1 MNMSLT
7 RLTISIDEKQNQKLK
22 ELSQDQDQSLSHI
35 IRTAIDAFITND
47 EDVHTNYEDTQNTNF
62 EDKYVEHLEK
72 TNDQLSIE
80 LEQKTLT
87 ISQFLNSVFLFF
99 LFLLNPTHVPTF
111 KWLGSPLPTISYQ
124 SFFHFSLYW

>member
-1 MNMSLT
+1 MNMSLI

-72 TNDQLSIE
+72 TNNQLSVE
-80 LEQKTLT
+80 LEQKNLLIQNLT
-87 ISQFLNSVFLFF
+87 NGKIVLKEKNDSSIGFF
-99 LFLLNPTHVPTF
+99 QKVRNLL
-111 KWLGSPLPTISYQ
+111 LPSG
-124 SFFHFSLYW
+124 